1 MTIKVPYVDF
11 GPTTLSAK
19 DSLTNAFH
27 KVLDSGKFILGDEV
41 SKFESEFA
49 AYCGSSFAA
58 GLSNGTCSLSIL
70 FRAFDIGSGDE
81 VITAPNSFIA
91 TAASI
96 VQVGAT
102 PVFVDTDW
110 DFNIDVNLIEAAITD
125 RTKAIVPVH
134 LTGRI
139 ANMNEVM
146 QIASKYNL
154 FVIEDSAQSV
164 GAEYYGKKA
173 GSFGHA
179 SSFSFHPLKNL
190 HAFGDAGM
198 VCSDDESI
206 IRRLNTLKNHGLVD
220 RSSCSQWGLN
230 CRLDEMQAAFLRV
243 QLPLLENW
251 TLQRREIAHHYN
263 KELSKVVIVPKESEW
278 ERHVY
283 QTYVI
288 RAENRNDLKKFLND
302 NGVEALIHY
311 PVPIHLQPAA
321 SYLGHKNGDFPV
333 VEQLSNEI
341 LSLPLYPG
349 MPNQYQDRVVNL
361 ILDFYGS

>member
-11 GPTTLSAK
+11 GPSTLSAK

-96 VQVGAT
+96 AQVGAT

-134 LTGRI
+134 LTGRV

-251 TLQRREIAHHYN
+251 TSQRREIAHLYN

-333 VEQLSNEI
+333 VEKLSNEI

>member
-11 GPTTLSAK
+11 GPSTLSAK
-19 DSLTNAFH
+19 ESLTNAFH

-41 SKFESEFA
+41 RTFESEFA
-49 AYCGSSFAA
+49 EYCGSSFAA

-91 TAASI
+91 TAAAI
-96 VQVGAT
+96 AQVGAT
-102 PVFVDTDW
+102 PVFVDVDL
-110 DFNIDVNLIEAAITD
+110 DFNLDVNLIEAAITD

-134 LTGRI
+134 LTGRV

-154 FVIEDSAQSV
+154 YVIEDSAQSV
-164 GAEYYGKKA
+164 GAEYRGKKA

-198 VCSDDESI
+198 VCSNDESI
-206 IRRLNTLKNHGLVD
+206 IRKLNTVKNHGLVD
-220 RSSCSQWGLN
+220 RSTCSQWGLN

-243 QLPLLENW
+243 QLPMLETW
-251 TLQRREIAHHYN
+251 TLQRRQIAHYYN
-263 KELSKVVIVPKESEW
+263 HELSSTVIVPKENDW

-288 RAENRNDLKKFLND
+288 RAEERDALKKFLND
-302 NGVEALIHY
+302 NDVEALIHY
-311 PVPIHLQPAA
+311 PTPIHLQPAA
-321 SYLGHKNGDFPV
+321 NYLGYQEGDFPI
-333 VEQLSNEI
+333 VEQLASEI

-349 MPNQYQDRVVNL
+349 MPNEYQNRVVTL
-361 ILDFYGS
+361 ILDFYGA